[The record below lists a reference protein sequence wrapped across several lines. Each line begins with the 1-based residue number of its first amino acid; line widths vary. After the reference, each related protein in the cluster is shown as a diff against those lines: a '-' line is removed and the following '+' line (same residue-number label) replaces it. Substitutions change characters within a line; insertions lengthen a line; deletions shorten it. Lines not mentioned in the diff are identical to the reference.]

1 MDRDALLAGLLS
13 DPPPLHGDD
22 GARQSFGVAPE
33 ALEVIRDA
41 VRPGSRT
48 LETGAGVSTCA
59 FAVLGAVHDC
69 VVPVQHEIDRIRA
82 WCAEHGVDASGLRF
96 HAARSQDALPRLEP
110 EPLDFVLIDGA
121 HAFPV
126 PFVDF
131 EFAALRLRAGGT
143 LLIDDV
149 HLWTGATLR
158 AFLDEQPGWEA
169 VAHPRPERFAVFRR
183 TEVLGD
189 VSWTEQPFV
198 ARRSHTGEVQQRASR
213 ALAMLR
219 EGDVRT
225 LAAKARTLAT
235 SGELSRTVRSAL
247 ADLRARRSP

>member
-82 WCAEHGVDASGLRF
+82 WCAEHDVDASGLRF

-121 HAFPV
+121 HAFPY
-126 PFVDF
+126 PFLDWHFTAGALKSGGLLIVDDVQIATGAILADF
-131 EFAALRLRAGGT
+131 LDAEAGWSRVARTGRFAAFRRGT
-143 LLIDDV
+143 ASLAPAQDWQGQPYLTSHYPTSRVELI
-149 HLWTGATLR
+149 R
-158 AFLDEQPGWEA
+158 EQPKSA
-169 VAHPRPERFAVFRR
+169 VERAAGQYLPWRMQEWLRGRYRWPRP
-183 TEVLGD
+183 
-189 VSWTEQPFV
+189 SWV
-198 ARRSHTGEVQQRASR
+198 
-213 ALAMLR
+213 
-219 EGDVRT
+219 D
-225 LAAKARTLAT
+225 
-235 SGELSRTVRSAL
+235 
-247 ADLRARRSP
+247 